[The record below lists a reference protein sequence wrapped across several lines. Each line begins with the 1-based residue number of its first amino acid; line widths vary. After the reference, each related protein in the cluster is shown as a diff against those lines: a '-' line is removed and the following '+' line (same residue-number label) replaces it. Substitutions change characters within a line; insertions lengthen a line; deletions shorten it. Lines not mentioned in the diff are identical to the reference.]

1 MVLRKYTK
9 KRQMIIATS
18 REFEVIELIMDGL
31 TTNEISEYLAIKKS
45 TVLRHRENLLKNNS
59 CSSMEEL
66 VFKYFGVET
75 LLED

>member
-1 MVLRKYTK
+1 
-9 KRQMIIATS
+9 MIIATN
-18 REFEVIELIMDGL
+18 REFEIFELIIDGL
-31 TTNEISEYLAIKKS
+31 TTNEISEYLTIKKS

-66 VFKYFGVET
+66 VFKYFGIEM